1 MNLICCQEVL
11 TFSLA
16 LGCGDAEAL
25 TDECMYESLRSS
37 KSLVIFSNEMGRD
50 LFNKNIVAALCQ
62 SGKLLSVLDRPDEY
76 NLMFVD
82 VVERNSIGPGCGRDA
97 LDTFA
102 SEYVKMQKDRGER
115 IVGIQQAFA
124 TRVETAISNR
134 SLWPHLG
141 DLKMTEKISHNEQE
155 LYRAKIPS
163 VSSRL
168 KYFDVY
174 PITFCGLRN
183 LNFRQ
188 LRELI
193 LDDNIMVED
202 INFRLLMEM
211 TSIPSLIDKFR
222 EILWKGRFP
231 SGMS

>member
-1 MNLICCQEVL
+1 MNLICCEEVL

-16 LGCGDAEAL
+16 LGCGNAEAL

-82 VVERNSIGPGCGRDA
+82 VVERNSNGPGCGRDA

-124 TRVETAISNR
+124 TRVEAAISNR
-134 SLWPHLG
+134 SLWPHLQ
-141 DLKMTEKISHNEQE
+141 DLKMTKKIKSQ
-155 LYRAKIPS
+155 RTRV
-163 VSSRL
+163 VSSQNTVSF
-168 KYFDVY
+168 K
-174 PITFCGLRN
+174 
-183 LNFRQ
+183 
-188 LRELI
+188 
-193 LDDNIMVED
+193 
-202 INFRLLMEM
+202 
-211 TSIPSLIDKFR
+211 PSQVL
-222 EILWKGRFP
+222 
-231 SGMS
+231 